1 MKLLVHS
8 WSPSGSSPSIPNI
21 HFYDDTKKE
30 AFWIL
35 WLSSEEFGNDRLTS
49 SQIAEILV
57 EKLEI
62 SRTPQAIGSALG
74 KAASDG
80 LVDKNKKTGEF
91 KLMKKGRE
99 EIYHTSF
106 DNPGVIYIEP
116 GKPFT
121 GKHILVKDILSKT
134 KNRIWIFDPYIGP
147 RLLDLLRELDP
158 SIQIRIMT
166 KTVQD
171 KAQFTR
177 SFADFRKEH
186 PDAEVKT
193 ASGRDMHD
201 RYILSDSCMWLVGH
215 SLKDLGSKESFIVEL
230 GEDIRDSMDLV
241 YDSRWKNCSDLQK

>member
-1 MKLLVHS
+1 MDKAVS
-8 WSPSGSSPSIPNI
+8 AFVESKRDFSEYPNI
-21 HFYDDTKKE
+21 HFYDDAKME

-35 WLSSEEFGNDRLTS
+35 WVSSEEFGNDRLTPG
-49 SQIAEILV
+49 QIAEILI
-57 EKLEI
+57 EKFEI
-62 SRTPQAIGSALG
+62 ARTPQAVGSALG
-74 KAASDG
+74 KAVSNR
-80 LVDKNKKTGEF
+80 LVSKKNDEF
-91 KLMKKGRE
+91 KLMRKGRE

-121 GKHILVKDILSKT
+121 GKHILVKDVLSKA
-134 KNRIWIFDPYIGP
+134 KNRIWICDPYIGP

-171 KAQFTR
+171 KAPFIRT
-177 SFADFRKEH
+177 FAEFKREH
-186 PDAEVKT
+186 PDAEVKI

-230 GEDIRDSMDLV
+230 GEDIRNSMDLV
-241 YDSRWKNCSDLQK
+241 FDTRWSASTPLS